1 MPAQTNSRIA
11 AGTINPWTFVQTGAM
26 VASDSTTN
34 PAFQGGE
41 LTALQCT
48 GGGVEILG
56 VAAEW
61 TNAMMGTPTQVS
73 LVPAGYPA
81 ATKGQAIRIYGDGE
95 EALLMVGSGYNVV
108 CDQLLASDASGN
120 GIPISATNT
129 SKTAWVGARAIES
142 GNAGDVIRVTVKCCP
157 PPILA

>member
-1 MPAQTNSRIA
+1 MPAQNNSRIA
-11 AGTINPWTFVQTGAM
+11 AGTINPFTFIQTGAM
-26 VASDSTTN
+26 VSSIPNAAN
-34 PAFQGGE
+34 GE

-56 VAAEW
+56 IAPEW
-61 TNAMMGTPTQVS
+61 TNAMMGTPVQTS
-73 LVPAGYPA
+73 LVPQGYPA
-81 ATKGQAIRIYGDGE
+81 AVAGQGIRCYGDGE

-108 CDQLLASDASGN
+108 QDQLLMSDASGN

-129 SKTAWVGARAIES
+129 SKLAWVGARSIEA
-142 GNAGDVIRVTVKCCP
+142 GQAGDVIRVTVVLRP